1 MSDVDNRSPE
11 LAYATKPNIVLP
23 PEQFPTAAHITALT
37 ARATARAND
46 GFNRSTVTAVATPKK
61 G

>member
-1 MSDVDNRSPE
+1 MSDVDSRDPS

-23 PEQFPTAAHITALT
+23 PEGFPTAAHITALT
-37 ARATARAND
+37 TRATNRAND
-46 GFNRSTVTAVATPKK
+46 GQNRPTVTAVPTPKK